1 MTDITE
7 LLRNIKTKVY
17 GKDVRQAIHD
27 AIQQCYLDGKV
38 GAIDM
43 VARNQISNL
52 VAENND
58 TSGNSE
64 LTDIRVGVDGTRY
77 GSAGEAV
84 RKQVGSIKTSQKE
97 IREQV
102 PILTG
107 HMNSARKRMTEDKAD
122 MRFFSYGSISSS
134 GEIIDSQKEIVSVL
148 YSRHKNESITPP
160 DGYEVRIASYYSSN
174 GSLNRIE
181 NWTSNTTMYSAD
193 NDSVKDRVSIR
204 RKDGGD
210 ITTDEL
216 VDKISTTIS
225 DLKAFYKIDR
235 ALNDLKKE
243 LRKENESVS
252 DEVDS
257 VRNDL
262 ESAPDKIVNMHVWEK
277 FSSNLTPN
285 LAAEKALSLGSWMAG
300 IPGMKPDFVINYS
313 DGIGK
318 TEGEIVLADP
328 VRSFHVTNSSDYE
341 KLNSLR
347 GKYVKKASAEDG
359 IFKVATNASF
369 YVVTEKKSVEMYV
382 MKCSSAQHVDSVG
395 YTASY
400 GHVTSAD
407 QNAYPNT
414 GLQDGFRY
422 EYKGTIGQTVS
433 KSGVMEDNIESLT
446 KDVDYLKKNCTGG
459 SGSSGGTGSNGKDGV
474 GILRVEQTTTSTED
488 GGTNIVTVTKTNGE
502 KSTFQ
507 VRNGSKG
514 SKVDKGDAGEKGE
527 PGAKGDTGV
536 TPNITI
542 GTVNTLESGQSATA
556 SITGTTENPVL
567 NLGIPKGAAG
577 SGNGSGTVDTSK
589 TFMTG
594 LHVYSTEVLADLD
607 NMEDNRAY
615 LISCHGVKNVPID
628 GNAMAC
634 SVGFSNKYI
643 VHVFTSLGDNRT
655 FIRTKNGTSFGSWKE
670 LQNNESSNVEVTESP
685 YKGKTIVAFGDSIIA
700 GWGWKEGTGII
711 QPLKEKYPDA
721 TWINKAESGANMAV
735 TSSPAHT
742 PIVNQITSYTGAADA
757 IILDGGVNDKNN
769 GISIGSITAG
779 YDATYDTSTFCGALE
794 SSLQYIMDRYPLAV
808 KLYIIPHSFGK
819 DNSFLDSIYEKAIE
833 ICKKWNMP
841 YLDMRVYSQIA
852 MTSANKDKYTYNP
865 NSKKGDGVHPNET
878 WYRTFYCPVIDQAL
892 QNQGIGSISASEA
905 PEVAAVTGVKL
916 DQTTLT
922 LEAGDSAQLTAT
934 VQPTNAT
941 NKSVT
946 WSANNS
952 NVSVSGGKVTAKTAG
967 SSVVTVTT
975 ADGGYTA
982 QCNVTVNESTATDH
996 TELASLSL
1004 DGNCYFDTEIMP
1016 DENTNTKA
1024 KWNLQSGTTYIAGA
1038 RDDNYKFGYT
1048 CTDNFYAV
1056 RGTVNSSA
1064 KPANYW
1070 NGDWIINQT
1079 GVSYQF
1085 GDTTVATDA
1094 IDSFALTSPYYLGNM
1109 SKNGAPAGT
1118 GVIGKIY
1125 YAQIYSGDTLQADM
1139 IPVKKSDGT
1148 VCLYDKIRK
1157 KYIYKS
1163 GNGTVTE

>member
-1 MTDITE
+1 MADLQITQE
-7 LLRNIKTKVY
+7 ITVDLDDRSPFEYVVVKQGDKNSRIVAVTLLQNKQVFTIPTGTTARIKYYKP
-17 GKDVRQAIHD
+17 
-27 AIQQCYLDGKV
+27 DGNEV
-38 GAIDM
+38 
-43 VARNQISNL
+43 L
-52 VAENND
+52 ND
-58 TSGNSE
+58 CTISGNKILVTYTEQMLAAS
-64 LTDIRVGVDGTRY
+64 GT
-77 GSAGEAV
+77 G
-84 RKQVGSIKTSQKE
+84 K
-97 IREQV
+97 
-102 PILTG
+102 
-107 HMNSARKRMTEDKAD
+107 
-122 MRFFSYGSISSS
+122 
-134 GEIIDSQKEIVSVL
+134 GEIMLTKDSKELKSATFYTKIVSSV
-148 YSRHKNESITPP
+148 YKT
-160 DGYEVRIASYYSSN
+160 DGFVSDKEFLSMRTVINDMDQAAQAATTNANIAKQAATN
-174 GSLNRIE
+174 
-181 NWTSNTTMYSAD
+181 AD
-193 NDSVKDRVSIR
+193 N
-204 RKDGGD
+204 
-210 ITTDEL
+210 
-216 VDKISTTIS
+216 
-225 DLKAFYKIDR
+225 A
-235 ALNDLKKE
+235 ALEAKKQAEE
-243 LRKENESVS
+243 LRKEIE
-252 DEVDS
+252 
-257 VRNDL
+257 NDL
-262 ESAPDKIVNMHVWEK
+262 ELERDKIVNVHVWEK
-277 FSSNLTPN
+277 ISSKLIPN
-285 LAAEKALSLGSWMAG
+285 LAAEKALDLGTWPAG
-300 IPGMKPDFVINYS
+300 VAGMKPDFTISYS

-328 VRSFHVTNSSDYE
+328 IKSCRVTNSSDYE
-341 KLNSLR
+341 KLDFLR
-347 GKYVKKASAEDG
+347 GKYVKKASAKDG

-369 YVVTEKKSVEMYV
+369 SVVKEKNSIEMYV
-382 MKCSSAQHVDSVG
+382 MKCSSAQHVDSAG
-395 YTASY
+395 YTSEY
-400 GHVTSAD
+400 VTSA
-407 QNAYPNT
+407 NRSAYPDS
-414 GLQDGFRY
+414 GLQNEYRY
-422 EYKGTIGQTVS
+422 EYRGTIGQTVS

-514 SKVDKGDAGEKGE
+514 SKGDKGDA
-527 PGAKGDTGV
+527 GAKGDTGV
-536 TPNITI
+536 TPNFTI

-905 PEVAAVTGVKL
+905 PEVTAVTGVKL

>member
-1 MTDITE
+1 MADLQITQE
-7 LLRNIKTKVY
+7 ITVDLDDRSPFEYVVVKQGDKNSRIVAVTLLQNKQVFTIPTGTTARIKYYKP
-17 GKDVRQAIHD
+17 
-27 AIQQCYLDGKV
+27 DGNE
-38 GAIDM
+38 I
-43 VARNQISNL
+43 L
-52 VAENND
+52 ND
-58 TSGNSE
+58 CTISGNKILVTYTEQMLAAS
-64 LTDIRVGVDGTRY
+64 GT
-77 GSAGEAV
+77 G
-84 RKQVGSIKTSQKE
+84 K
-97 IREQV
+97 
-102 PILTG
+102 
-107 HMNSARKRMTEDKAD
+107 
-122 MRFFSYGSISSS
+122 
-134 GEIIDSQKEIVSVL
+134 GEIMLTKDSKELKSATFYTKIVSSV
-148 YSRHKNESITPP
+148 YKT
-160 DGYEVRIASYYSSN
+160 DGFVSDKEFLSMRTVINDMDQAAQAATTNANIAKQAATN
-174 GSLNRIE
+174 
-181 NWTSNTTMYSAD
+181 AD
-193 NDSVKDRVSIR
+193 N
-204 RKDGGD
+204 
-210 ITTDEL
+210 
-216 VDKISTTIS
+216 
-225 DLKAFYKIDR
+225 A
-235 ALNDLKKE
+235 ALEAKKQAEE
-243 LRKENESVS
+243 LRKEIE
-252 DEVDS
+252 
-257 VRNDL
+257 NDL
-262 ESAPDKIVNMHVWEK
+262 ELERDKIVNVHVWEK
-277 FSSNLTPN
+277 ISSKLIPN
-285 LAAEKALSLGSWMAG
+285 LAAEKALSLGSWLAG
-300 IPGMKPDFVINYS
+300 VAGMKPDFTISYS

-328 VRSFHVTNSSDYE
+328 IKSCRVTNSSDYE
-341 KLNSLR
+341 KLDFLR

-369 YVVTEKKSVEMYV
+369 SVVKEKNSIEMYV
-382 MKCSSAQHVDSVG
+382 MKCSSAQHVDSAG
-395 YTASY
+395 YTSEY
-400 GHVTSAD
+400 VTSAD

-514 SKVDKGDAGEKGE
+514 SKGDKGDA
-527 PGAKGDTGV
+527 GAKGDTGV
-536 TPNITI
+536 TPNFTI

-1064 KPANYW
+1064 KPATYW

>member
-1 MTDITE
+1 MADLQITQE
-7 LLRNIKTKVY
+7 ITVDLDDRSPFEYVVVKQDDKNSRIVAVTLLQNKQVFTIPTGTTARIKYYKP
-17 GKDVRQAIHD
+17 
-27 AIQQCYLDGKV
+27 DGNEV
-38 GAIDM
+38 
-43 VARNQISNL
+43 L
-52 VAENND
+52 ND
-58 TSGNSE
+58 CTISGNKILVTYTEQMLAAS
-64 LTDIRVGVDGTRY
+64 GT
-77 GSAGEAV
+77 G
-84 RKQVGSIKTSQKE
+84 K
-97 IREQV
+97 
-102 PILTG
+102 
-107 HMNSARKRMTEDKAD
+107 
-122 MRFFSYGSISSS
+122 
-134 GEIIDSQKEIVSVL
+134 GEIMLTKDSKELKSATFYTKIVSSV
-148 YSRHKNESITPP
+148 YKT
-160 DGYEVRIASYYSSN
+160 DGFVSDKEFLSMRTVINDMDQAAQAATTNANIAKQAATN
-174 GSLNRIE
+174 
-181 NWTSNTTMYSAD
+181 AD
-193 NDSVKDRVSIR
+193 N
-204 RKDGGD
+204 
-210 ITTDEL
+210 
-216 VDKISTTIS
+216 
-225 DLKAFYKIDR
+225 A
-235 ALNDLKKE
+235 ALEAKKQAEE
-243 LRKENESVS
+243 LRKEIE
-252 DEVDS
+252 
-257 VRNDL
+257 NDL
-262 ESAPDKIVNMHVWEK
+262 ELERDKIVNVHVWEK
-277 FSSNLTPN
+277 ISSKLIPN
-285 LAAEKALSLGSWMAG
+285 LAAEKALSLGSWLAG
-300 IPGMKPDFVINYS
+300 VAGMKPDFTISYS

-328 VRSFHVTNSSDYE
+328 IKSCRVTNSSDYE
-341 KLNSLR
+341 KLDFLR

-369 YVVTEKKSVEMYV
+369 SVVKEKNSIEMYV
-382 MKCSSAQHVDSVG
+382 MKCSSAQHVDSAG
-395 YTASY
+395 YTSEY
-400 GHVTSAD
+400 VTSAD

-514 SKVDKGDAGEKGE
+514 SKGDKGDA
-527 PGAKGDTGV
+527 GAKGDTGV
-536 TPNITI
+536 TPNFTI

-819 DNSFLDSIYEKAIE
+819 DNSFLDSNYEKAIE

-1064 KPANYW
+1064 KSANYW

>member
-1 MTDITE
+1 MSSVYKTDGFVSDKEFLSMRTVINDMDQAAQAATTNA
-7 LLRNIKTKVY
+7 NIAK
-17 GKDVRQAIHD
+17 QA
-27 AIQQCYLDGKV
+27 AT
-38 GAIDM
+38 
-43 VARNQISNL
+43 N
-52 VAENND
+52 
-58 TSGNSE
+58 
-64 LTDIRVGVDGTRY
+64 
-77 GSAGEAV
+77 
-84 RKQVGSIKTSQKE
+84 
-97 IREQV
+97 
-102 PILTG
+102 
-107 HMNSARKRMTEDKAD
+107 
-122 MRFFSYGSISSS
+122 
-134 GEIIDSQKEIVSVL
+134 
-148 YSRHKNESITPP
+148 
-160 DGYEVRIASYYSSN
+160 
-174 GSLNRIE
+174 
-181 NWTSNTTMYSAD
+181 AD
-193 NDSVKDRVSIR
+193 N
-204 RKDGGD
+204 
-210 ITTDEL
+210 
-216 VDKISTTIS
+216 
-225 DLKAFYKIDR
+225 A
-235 ALNDLKKE
+235 ALEAKKQAEE
-243 LRKENESVS
+243 LRKEIE
-252 DEVDS
+252 
-257 VRNDL
+257 NDL
-262 ESAPDKIVNMHVWEK
+262 ELERDKIVNVHVWEK
-277 FSSNLTPN
+277 ISSKLIPN
-285 LAAEKALSLGSWMAG
+285 LAAEKALDLGTWPAG
-300 IPGMKPDFVINYS
+300 VAGMKPDFTISYS

-328 VRSFHVTNSSDYE
+328 IKSCRVTNSSDYE
-341 KLNSLR
+341 KLDFLR
-347 GKYVKKASAEDG
+347 GKYVKKASAKDG

-369 YVVTEKKSVEMYV
+369 SVVKEKNSIEMYV
-382 MKCSSAQHVDSVG
+382 MKCSSAQHVDSAG
-395 YTASY
+395 YTSEY
-400 GHVTSAD
+400 VTSA
-407 QNAYPNT
+407 NRSAYPDS
-414 GLQDGFRY
+414 GLQNEYRY
-422 EYKGTIGQTVS
+422 EYRGTIGQTVS

-514 SKVDKGDAGEKGE
+514 SKGDKGDA
-527 PGAKGDTGV
+527 GAKGDTGV
-536 TPNITI
+536 TPNFTI

-916 DQTTLT
+916 EQTTLT

>member
-1 MTDITE
+1 MGVNKVNYGAKTVIDLSKDTVTASKLLKGVTAHDKNGDQITGTYEAGTSGGGTDTSDATAVASNILEEKTAYIASGKVTGTMQNRGATAGTISKKTGAYIIPEGYHNGDGSVTIAEAEREKIVPENIKNGITLLGVSGTYTGDGTGGTEVDKTGKGEYLWAEYTELIGWVKTSEDVGKDRPSGYSTTEYTGATITE
-7 LLRNIKTKVY
+7 DGYYKLDNSIGINKYYLPTGATNGKTK
-17 GKDVRQAIHD
+17 
-27 AIQQCYLDGKV
+27 
-38 GAIDM
+38 
-43 VARNQISNL
+43 
-52 VAENND
+52 
-58 TSGNSE
+58 
-64 LTDIRVGVDGTRY
+64 
-77 GSAGEAV
+77 
-84 RKQVGSIKTSQKE
+84 
-97 IREQV
+97 
-102 PILTG
+102 
-107 HMNSARKRMTEDKAD
+107 
-122 MRFFSYGSISSS
+122 
-134 GEIIDSQKEIVSVL
+134 SVL
-148 YSRHKNESITPP
+148 YRPYGYRTDYYILTLSNEKGATGKKGTDLLGYISSDSSDSYPNAGVQDGVYYLAVTAPDVNVTASKMLANTVACGPDGRVTGSIQSQAAQTITP
-160 DGYEVRIASYYSSN
+160 S
-174 GSLNRIE
+174 
-181 NWTSNTTMYSAD
+181 
-193 NDSVKDRVSIR
+193 
-204 RKDGGD
+204 
-210 ITTDEL
+210 TTDQ
-216 VDKISTTIS
+216 TIS
-225 DLKAFYKIDR
+225 
-235 ALNDLKKE
+235 
-243 LRKENESVS
+243 S
-252 DEVDS
+252 
-257 VRNDL
+257 
-262 ESAPDKIVNMHVWEK
+262 
-277 FSSNLTPN
+277 
-285 LAAEKALSLGSWMAG
+285 
-300 IPGMKPDFVINYS
+300 
-313 DGIGK
+313 
-318 TEGEIVLADP
+318 
-328 VRSFHVTNSSDYE
+328 
-341 KLNSLR
+341 
-347 GKYVKKASAEDG
+347 GKYLS
-359 IFKVATNASF
+359 
-369 YVVTEKKSVEMYV
+369 
-382 MKCSSAQHVDSVG
+382 
-395 YTASY
+395 
-400 GHVTSAD
+400 
-407 QNAYPNT
+407 
-414 GLQDGFRY
+414 
-422 EYKGTIGQTVS
+422 GTQT
-433 KSGVMEDNIESLT
+433 I
-446 KDVDYLKKNCTGG
+446 
-459 SGSSGGTGSNGKDGV
+459 
-474 GILRVEQTTTSTED
+474 
-488 GGTNIVTVTKTNGE
+488 
-502 KSTFQ
+502 
-507 VRNGSKG
+507 
-514 SKVDKGDAGEKGE
+514 KGDANLLAENIKE
-527 PGAKGDTGV
+527 GV
-536 TPNITI
+536 ELF
-542 GTVNTLESGQSATA
+542 G
-556 SITGTTENPVL
+556 ITGTYT
-567 NLGIPKGAAG
+567 GGD
-577 SGNGSGTVDTSK
+577 TV
-589 TFMTG
+589 
-594 LHVYSTEVLADLD
+594 
-607 NMEDNRAY
+607 N
-615 LISCHGVKNVPID
+615 
-628 GNAMAC
+628 
-634 SVGFSNKYI
+634 
-643 VHVFTSLGDNRT
+643 
-655 FIRTKNGTSFGSWKE
+655 
-670 LQNNESSNVEVTESP
+670 P
-685 YKGKTIVAFGDSIIA
+685 YKGKTIVAFGDSVFA

-808 KLYIIPHSFGK
+808 RLYIIPHSFGK

-1118 GVIGKIY
+1118 GVTGKIY

-1148 VCLYDKIRK
+1148 LCLYDKVRK

-1163 GNGTVTE
+1163 GNGTVTELK

>member
-97 IREQV
+97 IFEQV

-514 SKVDKGDAGEKGE
+514 SKGDKGDAGEKGE

-567 NLGIPKGAAG
+567 NLGIPKGA
-577 SGNGSGTVDTSK
+577 NGSGTGS
-589 TFMTG
+589 
-594 LHVYSTEVLADLD
+594 
-607 NMEDNRAY
+607 
-615 LISCHGVKNVPID
+615 
-628 GNAMAC
+628 
-634 SVGFSNKYI
+634 
-643 VHVFTSLGDNRT
+643 
-655 FIRTKNGTSFGSWKE
+655 GTM
-670 LQNNESSNVEVTESP
+670 VAESP
-685 YKGKTIVAFGDSIIA
+685 YKGKTIVAFGDSVVA

-711 QPLKEKYPDA
+711 QPLKDKYADA
-721 TWINKAESGANMAV
+721 TWINKAESGANFAT
-735 TSSPAHT
+735 TSNPEHT
-742 PIVNQITSYTGAADA
+742 PIVTQIRNYTGAADA
-757 IILDGGVNDKNN
+757 ILFDGGVNDTNN
-769 GISIGSITAG
+769 SIPIGSIESG
-779 YDATYDTSTFCGALE
+779 YDASYNTGTFCGALE
-794 SSLQYIMDRYPLAV
+794 SALQYIMDTYPLAV
-808 KLYIIPHSFGK
+808 KLYIIPHSFAK
-819 DNSFLDSIYEKAIE
+819 DNSHVDNIHSKAIE
-833 ICKKWNMP
+833 ICEKWNMP
-841 YLDMRVYSQIA
+841 YLDMRKHSQIA
-852 MTSANKDKYTYNP
+852 MTAKNKSKYTRNA
-865 NSKKGDGVHPNET
+865 NSGVGDGVHPVES
-878 WYRTFYCPVIDQAL
+878 WYRTFYSPVIDQKL
-892 QNQGIGSISASEA
+892 RSLGIGYATASVA
-905 PEVAAVTGVKL
+905 PTVIPVTGVSL
-916 DQTTLT
+916 NENTLSIKKG
-922 LEAGDSAQLTAT
+922 ESAMLAAS
-934 VQPTNAT
+934 VKPSDAT
-941 NKSVT
+941 NQSVK
-946 WSANNS
+946 WSTGNS
-952 NVSVSGGKVTAKTAG
+952 NVTVSNGKVTGKAVGT
-967 SSVVTVTT
+967 SVVTVTT
-975 ADGGYTA
+975 DDGGYTA
-982 QCNVTVNESTATDH
+982 QCTVNVAENTVDPSESH
-996 TELASLSL
+996 TELESLSV
-1004 DGNCYFDTEIMP
+1004 DGNCYFDTEILP
-1016 DENTNTKA
+1016 DQNTNTEA
-1024 KWNLQSGTTYIAGA
+1024 KLYIKSGTTYICGA
-1038 RDDNYKFGYT
+1038 RDDKYKYGYT
-1048 CTDNFYAV
+1048 VTDNFYAI
-1056 RGTVNSSA
+1056 RGSVSSA
-1064 KPANYW
+1064 AKNMAFWEDNW
-1070 NGDWIINQT
+1070 VIKQNGAT
-1079 GVSYQF
+1079 ATF
-1085 GDTTVATDA
+1085 GNNSVTLDNAGN
-1094 IDSFALTSPYYLGNM
+1094 FALTSPFYIGCM
-1109 SKNGAPAGT
+1109 SKNGEAAGT
-1118 GVIGKIY
+1118 GLKGKIY
-1125 YAQIYSGDTLQADM
+1125 YAKIYSESNLVADM

-1148 VCLYDKIRK
+1148 LCLYDKVRK

>member
-1 MTDITE
+1 MADLQITQE
-7 LLRNIKTKVY
+7 ITVDLDDRSPFEYVVVKQGDKNSRIVAVTLLQNKQVFTIPTGTTARIKYYKP
-17 GKDVRQAIHD
+17 
-27 AIQQCYLDGKV
+27 DGNE
-38 GAIDM
+38 I
-43 VARNQISNL
+43 L
-52 VAENND
+52 ND
-58 TSGNSE
+58 CTISGNKILVTYTEQMLAAS
-64 LTDIRVGVDGTRY
+64 GT
-77 GSAGEAV
+77 G
-84 RKQVGSIKTSQKE
+84 K
-97 IREQV
+97 
-102 PILTG
+102 
-107 HMNSARKRMTEDKAD
+107 
-122 MRFFSYGSISSS
+122 
-134 GEIIDSQKEIVSVL
+134 GEIMLTKDSKELKSATFYTKIVSSV
-148 YSRHKNESITPP
+148 YKT
-160 DGYEVRIASYYSSN
+160 DGFVSDKEFLSMRTVINDMDQAAQAATTNANIAKQAATN
-174 GSLNRIE
+174 
-181 NWTSNTTMYSAD
+181 AD
-193 NDSVKDRVSIR
+193 N
-204 RKDGGD
+204 
-210 ITTDEL
+210 
-216 VDKISTTIS
+216 
-225 DLKAFYKIDR
+225 A
-235 ALNDLKKE
+235 ALEAKKQAEE
-243 LRKENESVS
+243 LRKEIE
-252 DEVDS
+252 
-257 VRNDL
+257 NDL
-262 ESAPDKIVNMHVWEK
+262 ELERDKIVNVHVWEK
-277 FSSNLTPN
+277 ISSKLIPN
-285 LAAEKALSLGSWMAG
+285 LAVEKALSLGSWLAG
-300 IPGMKPDFVINYS
+300 VAGMKPNFTISYS
-313 DGIGK
+313 DAIS
-318 TEGEIVLADP
+318 EENGEVVLADP
-328 VRSFHVTNSSDYE
+328 VKTYHVTATSDYQ
-341 KLNSLR
+341 KLNFLR
-347 GKYVKKASAEDG
+347 GKYVKKESGNDG
-359 IFKVATNASF
+359 VFKVATNATF
-369 YVVTEKKSVEMYV
+369 DVVTEKNSIEMYV
-382 MKCSSAQHVDSVG
+382 MKCSSAQHVDSAG
-395 YTASY
+395 YTSEY
-400 GHVTSAD
+400 VTSA
-407 QNAYPNT
+407 NRSAYPDS
-414 GLQDGFRY
+414 GLQNEYRY
-422 EYKGTIGQTVS
+422 EYRGTIGQTVS

-514 SKVDKGDAGEKGE
+514 SKGDKGDA
-527 PGAKGDTGV
+527 GAKGDTGV
-536 TPNITI
+536 TPNFTI

-655 FIRTKNGTSFGSWKE
+655 FIRTKNETSFGSWKE

>member
-1 MTDITE
+1 MGVNKVNYGAKTVIDLSKDTVTASKLLKGVTAHDKNGDQITGTYEAGTSGGGTDTSDATAVASNILEEKTAYIASGKVTGTMQNRGATAGTISKKTGAYIIPEGYHNGDGSVTIAEAEREKIVPENIKNGITLLGVSGTYTGDGTGGTEVDKTGKGEYLWAKYTELIGWVKTSEDVGKDRPSGYSTTEYTGATITE
-7 LLRNIKTKVY
+7 DGYYKLDNSIGINKYYLPTGATNGKTKSVLYRPYGYRTDYYILTLSNEKGATGKKGTDLLGYISSDSSDSYPNAGVQDGVY
-17 GKDVRQAIHD
+17 YLAVTAPDVNVTASKML
-27 AIQQCYLDGKV
+27 ANTVACGPDGKV
-38 GAIDM
+38 
-43 VARNQISNL
+43 
-52 VAENND
+52 
-58 TSGNSE
+58 T
-64 LTDIRVGVDGTRY
+64 GT
-77 GSAGEAV
+77 
-84 RKQVGSIKTSQKE
+84 IKSLAAQT
-97 IREQV
+97 IT
-102 PILTG
+102 PG
-107 HMNSARKRMTEDKAD
+107 TED
-122 MRFFSYGSISSS
+122 
-134 GEIIDSQKEIVSVL
+134 QKIVSGRYL
-148 YSRHKNESITPP
+148 S
-160 DGYEVRIASYYSSN
+160 
-174 GSLNRIE
+174 
-181 NWTSNTTMYSAD
+181 
-193 NDSVKDRVSIR
+193 
-204 RKDGGD
+204 GD
-210 ITTDEL
+210 Q
-216 VDKISTTIS
+216 TI
-225 DLKAFYKIDR
+225 
-235 ALNDLKKE
+235 
-243 LRKENESVS
+243 
-252 DEVDS
+252 
-257 VRNDL
+257 
-262 ESAPDKIVNMHVWEK
+262 
-277 FSSNLTPN
+277 
-285 LAAEKALSLGSWMAG
+285 
-300 IPGMKPDFVINYS
+300 
-313 DGIGK
+313 
-318 TEGEIVLADP
+318 
-328 VRSFHVTNSSDYE
+328 
-341 KLNSLR
+341 
-347 GKYVKKASAEDG
+347 
-359 IFKVATNASF
+359 
-369 YVVTEKKSVEMYV
+369 
-382 MKCSSAQHVDSVG
+382 
-395 YTASY
+395 
-400 GHVTSAD
+400 
-407 QNAYPNT
+407 
-414 GLQDGFRY
+414 
-422 EYKGTIGQTVS
+422 
-433 KSGVMEDNIESLT
+433 
-446 KDVDYLKKNCTGG
+446 
-459 SGSSGGTGSNGKDGV
+459 
-474 GILRVEQTTTSTED
+474 
-488 GGTNIVTVTKTNGE
+488 
-502 KSTFQ
+502 
-507 VRNGSKG
+507 
-514 SKVDKGDAGEKGE
+514 KGDANLLAENIKE
-527 PGAKGDTGV
+527 GV
-536 TPNITI
+536 ELF
-542 GTVNTLESGQSATA
+542 G
-556 SITGTTENPVL
+556 ITGTYT
-567 NLGIPKGAAG
+567 GGD
-577 SGNGSGTVDTSK
+577 TV
-589 TFMTG
+589 
-594 LHVYSTEVLADLD
+594 
-607 NMEDNRAY
+607 N
-615 LISCHGVKNVPID
+615 
-628 GNAMAC
+628 
-634 SVGFSNKYI
+634 
-643 VHVFTSLGDNRT
+643 
-655 FIRTKNGTSFGSWKE
+655 
-670 LQNNESSNVEVTESP
+670 P
-685 YKGKTIVAFGDSIIA
+685 YKGKTIVGFGDSVFA

-841 YLDMRVYSQIA
+841 YLDMRVYSQIV

-922 LEAGDSAQLTAT
+922 LDAGDSAQLTAT

-982 QCNVTVNESTATDH
+982 QCNVTVNASTAVDH
-996 TELASLSL
+996 TELTSLSL

-1016 DENTNTKA
+1016 DQDTNTKA

-1094 IDSFALTSPYYLGNM
+1094 IDSFKLSSPYYLGNM

-1148 VCLYDKIRK
+1148 LCLYDKVRK
-1157 KYIYKS
+1157 KYIYNA
-1163 GNGTVTE
+1163 GTGTVTELK